1 MMKLYNLDACPYCIM
16 VRNQLSALGLEYET
30 INVPSFPH
38 DRHEVFKVSGQYLVP
53 GLVDGAVVLDD
64 EDKILA
70 YLDEKY

>member
-1 MMKLYNLDACPYCIM
+1 M

-30 INVPSFPH
+30 IEVPVFPH
-38 DRHEVFKVSGQYLVP
+38 DRHEVFKASGQYLVP
-53 GLVDGAVVLDD
+53 VLVDGAVVLDD